1 MSRYTGP
8 RVRVLRALDTDLPGL
23 TRKSR
28 ERRPQRPGQH
38 GMARRRR
45 PSEYA
50 MQLLEKQKLRF
61 NYGLTER
68 QLRRLYKEAHN
79 AKGITG
85 NVMVSMLERRLD
97 NVVFRLGICPT
108 IPAARQLVNHRHVL
122 LNGRRVD
129 IPSIRTKQGDV
140 IALTERARK
149 FQYVVES
156 LASPA
161 VGLPQWLRW
170 TDGNAE
176 AHVVAVPTIH
186 DALLEVDTQLIV
198 EFYAR

>member
-1 MSRYTGP
+1 
-8 RVRVLRALDTDLPGL
+8 
-23 TRKSR
+23 
-28 ERRPQRPGQH
+28 
-38 GMARRRR
+38 
-45 PSEYA
+45 